1 MSERLNKINEL
12 IKQELSMAFVF
23 DFPGEF
29 ITINFIHTTADL
41 SLTKIY
47 VSVTSGHQS
56 IYDGLKKKTSEYRK
70 LLADKLVIRKIPKI
84 EIIKD
89 EMQSEIEHI
98 EQIIETNSSNFSPE

>member
-23 DFPGEF
+23 DFPGEI
-29 ITINFIHTTADL
+29 ITINFLYTTADL
-41 SLTKIY
+41 SLSKIY
-47 VSVTSGHQS
+47 VSVTSGRQS
-56 IYDGLKKKTSEYRK
+56 IYDGLRKKSAEYRK
-70 LLADKLVIRKIPKI
+70 LLADKLVMRKIPKI

-98 EQIIETNSSNFSPE
+98 EQIIEQNSSKPSA

>member
-1 MSERLNKINEL
+1 MSERLEKINEL

-29 ITINFIHTTADL
+29 ITINFIHTTPDL
-41 SLTKIY
+41 SLSKIY
-47 VSVTSGHQS
+47 ISVASGHQS
-56 IYDGLKKKTSEYRK
+56 IYDGLKRKSGDYRK
-70 LLADKLVIRKIPKI
+70 LLADKLFIRKVPKL

-98 EQIIETNSSNFSPE
+98 EELIETNKSSGM